1 MTVDRSLA
9 MTIVGVVRR
18 VPAIGHESKPALLGV
33 KWFTLIL
40 AACLMPAYA
49 RAQVFVN
56 QAALV
61 QLAGFS
67 VPAPHVAPAPAPKP
81 VVRHVAHRL
90 VRKLTPP
97 TCVCAAPRPVVF
109 KPVVPPPP
117 TPLAPTP
124 VPAIAKPVVPP
135 AQKLP
140 GPLVVGFSA
149 GSAALPANA
158 AAGLKPFCT
167 AHGQT
172 LIIDA
177 YAPGDP
183 SDPSSAM
190 RLSMSRAFALR
201 DALAAC
207 GVPGAEIIPRA
218 DGATGA
224 NMETAKIFIS
234 GASP

>member
-1 MTVDRSLA
+1 
-9 MTIVGVVRR
+9 
-18 VPAIGHESKPALLGV
+18 
-33 KWFTLIL
+33 
-40 AACLMPAYA
+40 MPAVA

-67 VPAPHVAPAPAPKP
+67 VPAPHVAPAPKP
-81 VVRHVAHRL
+81 VARHVAQRV
-90 VRKLTPP
+90 VRK
-97 TCVCAAPRPVVF
+97 AAPQAAVAMVEPKAVVPAKPAAPVAPAPVAPAAPVPVVA

-117 TPLAPTP
+117 P
-124 VPAIAKPVVPP
+124 KPV
-135 AQKLP
+135 LP
-140 GPLVVGFSA
+140 GPLVIGFAA
-149 GSAALPANA
+149 GSAALPANS
-158 AAGLKPFCT
+158 AAGLKPFC
-167 AHGQT
+167 AARGQT

-183 SDPSSAM
+183 SDPSAAM

-207 GVPGAEIIPRA
+207 GVPGANIIPRA

-224 NMETAKIFIS
+224 DVQSAKVFIS
-234 GASP
+234 GAAP

>member
-1 MTVDRSLA
+1 V
-9 MTIVGVVRR
+9 
-18 VPAIGHESKPALLGV
+18 
-33 KWFTLIL
+33 
-40 AACLMPAYA
+40 A

-61 QLAGFS
+61 QLAGFA
-67 VPAPHVAPAPAPKP
+67 VPAPSSQPPRPPKA
-81 VVRHVAHRL
+81 VVRHVTHRV
-90 VRKLTPP
+90 VRKVAPQPAVAMVKPKTVAPVPVAPSAPVTP
-97 TCVCAAPRPVVF
+97 APVPVV
-109 KPVVPPPP
+109 
-117 TPLAPTP
+117 
-124 VPAIAKPVVPP
+124 AKPVIPKTPP
-135 AQKLP
+135 VQKLP
-140 GPLVVGFSA
+140 GPLVVGFAA

-183 SDPSSAM
+183 SDPSAAM

-218 DGATGA
+218 DGATGPDVQSA
-224 NMETAKIFIS
+224 RLFIS
-234 GASP
+234 GTAP